1 MPVFQYILRQSNE
14 DTNPTLFGG
23 VWGKFITIGRA
34 IGWYYDGSQTRGII
48 FISDGGNYGLD
59 SVQSFEYKGSILTE
73 TTNYKFHRGTYAS
86 QILPKA
92 VTVDNTT
99 DTFTSNAHGYS
110 NTNEV
115 RFFAKE
121 GDLPAPLEKEIYGQ
135 SKKYFIRD
143 ATTNTFKVALTSG
156 GTAINITNNGTGNLI
171 VWKADKGFDDP
182 EQGLP
187 SFIPEL
193 KTVFNNI
200 SYIEFKLPSGVSVSG
215 EQPDWQDFRVFG
227 TGRRL
232 MDYDNG
238 GNEIGIL
245 SGGAD
250 LLFSPALQ
258 MVDNLL
264 VNYKIKNE
272 RIDFVSLNELKDSGN
287 LLIWDRIDP
296 NDVEPIDQGFIG
308 RYYQNEDFT
317 NLVITRLDATINMG
331 SITDDQPAPGVGA
344 NPFSVRWTGTIV
356 AEFSETYTL
365 KLILDNKGKLI
376 VNGQVLIDA
385 PSLGTY
391 TASFTMVA
399 GESYDV
405 EVQLVNAAGGSPN
418 PYECRFKWSSAS
430 QVEEVVPASAT
441 IPSDQQVKRYE
452 SHTAFSAVEAS
463 EVHERLMERC
473 PGWHW
478 TDDDGTVQF
487 LPPNRTPVFAFS
499 FDKIDDDSTANFV
512 NNSFQKKRRKINDR
526 KNFLLM
532 KYRKVDLTGYPVAYV
547 QIDREELRRF
557 TNGEPSNEPAS
568 DLGVT
573 SKSLAR
579 RMGEMEMVIKSDP
592 DHLALLDGGR
602 DTSKIRKNQLVTVS
616 YIDDNDNSVIE
627 GRYLVTLHSFG
638 SNNDRHAFSLLP
650 IANPFYEDE
659 PVVDAFGDAISE

>member
-1 MPVFQYILRQSNE
+1 MPVFQYILRTDQS

-23 VWGKFITIGRA
+23 VYSKYITIGRA
-34 IGWYYDGSQTRGII
+34 IGWYYDGSRTRGII

-59 SVQSFEYKGSILTE
+59 SIDSFEYKGSLLTE
-73 TTNYKFHRGTYAS
+73 NTDWIFHRGKFAS

-99 DTFTSNAHGYS
+99 DTFTSNGHGYS

-135 SKKYFIRD
+135 SKKYFVRD
-143 ATTNTFKVALTSG
+143 VTTNTFKVALTSG
-156 GTAINITNNGTGNLI
+156 GTAINITNNGTGDLI
-171 VWKADKGFDDP
+171 VWRANKGFDDP

-200 SYIEFKLPSGVSVSG
+200 AYIEFKLPSGVSVSG

-227 TGRRL
+227 IGRRL
-232 MDYDNG
+232 MEYDNG
-238 GNEIGIL
+238 GSEIGLI
-245 SGGAD
+245 SGGHE
-250 LLFSPALQ
+250 LLASPALQ
-258 MVDNLL
+258 IIDNLL
-264 VNYKIKNE
+264 VNYKVKNE
-272 RIDFVSLNELKDSGN
+272 RIDFISLNELKTEGN
-287 LLIWDRIDP
+287 YLIWDRIDP
-296 NDVEPIDQGFIG
+296 NDVEPADQGFIA
-308 RYYQNEDFT
+308 RYYQDENFT
-317 NLVITRLDATINMG
+317 NLVITRLEPTIDMG
-331 SITDDQPAPGVGA
+331 SAIDDQPAPGVSP
-344 NPFSVRWTGTIV
+344 NPFSAKWSGTIV
-356 AEFSETYTL
+356 AEYSETYTL

-385 PSLGTY
+385 PSLGTH
-391 TASFTMVA
+391 TATFTMVA
-399 GESYDV
+399 GESYNV
-405 EVQLVNAAGGSPN
+405 EIQLVNAAGGSPN
-418 PYECRFKWSSAS
+418 PYEMRFKWSSAS
-430 QVEEVVPASAT
+430 QVEEIVPASAT

-478 TDDDGTVQF
+478 TDDDGTIQF
-487 LPPNRTPVFAFS
+487 LPPDRLPVFNFK
-499 FDKIDDDSTANFV
+499 FDKMDDDSVANFV

-602 DTSKIRKNQLVTVS
+602 DASKIRKNQLVTIS
-616 YIDDNDNSVIE
+616 YIEDDDTTITE
-627 GRYLVTLHSFG
+627 GRYLVTLHSCG
-638 SNNDRHAFSLLP
+638 ANNDRHSFSLLP
-650 IANPFYEDE
+650 IRENFYSDE
-659 PVVDAFGDAISE
+659 PVVDEFGDAISE